1 MWRRQFKMAAAL
13 VDDPVV
19 RLCGCRQVVD
29 GQLVEQDLFVN
40 CGKIVD
46 PEKLFFDQKR
56 VADVMYDCTGLIVA
70 PGFIDLQINGVLTSG
85 HQ

>member
-1 MWRRQFKMAAAL
+1 MEDAVL
-13 VDDPVV
+13 

-29 GQLVEQDLFVN
+29 GKLVEQDLFVHR
-40 CGKIVD
+40 GKIVD

-56 VADVMYDCTGLIVA
+56 IADVMYDCTGLIVA
-70 PGFIDLQINGVLTSG
+70 PGFIDLQINGVLTSE

>member
-1 MWRRQFKMAAAL
+1 MATAI
-13 VDDPVV
+13 DDTVL

-29 GQLVEQDLFVN
+29 GQLVEEDLFVQ

-56 VADVMYDCTGLIVA
+56 VADFMYDCTGLIVA
-70 PGFIDLQINGVLTSG
+70 PGFIDLQINGKLILTKEME
-85 HQ
+85 